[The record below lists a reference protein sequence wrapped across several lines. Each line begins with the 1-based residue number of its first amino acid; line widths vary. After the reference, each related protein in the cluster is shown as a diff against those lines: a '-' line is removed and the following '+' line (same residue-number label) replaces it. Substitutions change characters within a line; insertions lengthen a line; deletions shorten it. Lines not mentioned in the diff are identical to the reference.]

1 MPELR
6 LMTFKPTVLLP
17 KLEGALSYPIL
28 CLIGMLFHIIAL
40 PAFSIQKNTICIMAY

>member
-17 KLEGALSYPIL
+17 KLESALSYPVL
-28 CLIGMLFHIIAL
+28 CLIAMLFHIIAL
-40 PAFSIQKNTICIMAY
+40 SAFSNQINKIRIMAY